1 MIIIVIQFSVLSIL
15 QLISPTA
22 ALDFT
27 STPLTVTFASQQ
39 TIANV
44 CISIIDD
51 TAVED
56 RETFTA
62 ELSTSETSV
71 TFGRNNIAINI
82 IDDDGKVGSV
92 TLGVILII

>member
-1 MIIIVIQFSVLSIL
+1 M

-71 TFGRNNIAINI
+71 TLSGDVTISI
-82 IDDDGKVGSV
+82 IDNDGTVNDWCYV
-92 TLGVILII
+92 QI